1 MQSLHDAQAFE
12 DSRLEMAKVEALVFP
27 LASRQ
32 HETGNETWE
41 DDLVSVDEFSSIS
54 RDIVNHHVTYGASP
68 VCLAVDTKAIYFGM
82 SNSVI
87 LSFDHFGVHRG
98 ILPPSSSS
106 SSPAV
111 TSIDSIQNSLV
122 VAGYEDGSLVLFEDG
137 SRALEIPA
145 PNDSSSGVFCTRF
158 FNRGVLIF
166 IDSLGVAWLVKLSK
180 VFLLGYKCEKILLLD
195 GQQFGPV
202 FACRVLE
209 GFGFA
214 LACLTQT
221 LVVKV
226 DLSDSGNGSP
236 TARIVSKW
244 QGLADP
250 RSFAL
255 AFHPQAMFQRNRAPA
270 FLLLRCNGSY
280 CEALDLST
288 LLPTTAYKSP
298 NKSTVFVQVGFVSN
312 TCAALLDSAYMLEIV
327 DLKTS
332 LLVGRRNLTLIQ
344 FTPFVF
350 PSHPDFQSLDN
361 SVRSCNLHLYCLGLT
376 ELCKVCIS
384 PWQLRVDNLVLS
396 GQWMEALSLSLQHQK
411 TIEEQEI
418 GSRLLTNYLFANPLH
433 ADIALVCIEYAL
445 AIHRPELIFTLLL
458 DAFAQMNQT
467 NELLQVSLLLVMQGK
482 LPCAIPPHFFALL
495 LEYVLCKHPT
505 WLELFFLSLHEL
517 PVYDLDGCIRL
528 CRDRKL
534 FSALCKFYTT
544 VLQDFA
550 APCVLAVG
558 WMKQDTNL
566 GYRFLLYLS
575 YSLLGVEFPTGITP
589 LQDLPAVHT
598 ALLNMFFLS
607 PVVANTNETTGAL
620 AACLE
625 FDPECFLKLFQD
637 CIFHSAQVSQCLD
650 RLLEVGG
657 ELPCVLLFCANCMCA
672 IKQDHTTR
680 PQVFAYMHTMHPELL
695 VEFIQRYPGDLE
707 WYMKQHSL
715 QSIKQ
720 VEVGLLIKRMQL
732 QLHPNSFDLVQD
744 VFHLLL
750 ERADGNGVRDFIR
763 EQQPLSVEFKQ
774 LLAAHSRQLVQLEH
788 NHELVTLLFEM
799 DPDLLLE
806 HLTDED
812 KYKML
817 KPVIGSFG
825 GEVTLEMANTF
836 VELLCK
842 HDPAMAYDWLSR
854 NEGRYN
860 IDMALEICTRHS
872 IRNARA
878 YLLERLGKVSEAL
891 DLVLE
896 DKVGLETSLP
906 VAIKLCESFGSEQ
919 EWFKLLDCCLGQ
931 PEWMAKVLSAM
942 IPATGIDPKRI
953 SNRLSDPQDL
963 LYVLK
968 WFQRERAIWHLA
980 RNSLREDLNRFEH
993 QSRAHK
999 AKAVKLPRNATNKV
1013 EWSATNHSMRIGAR
1027 VNAIRVSGFE
1037 DYDALELSWTATTS
1051 SALSRSLL
1059 LGSEYALDLEPP
1071 KGLLAMLSCDELV
1084 DAGL

>member
-1 MQSLHDAQAFE
+1 MHSLHDAQAFE
-12 DSRLEMAKVEALVFP
+12 DSRLEMAKVEALAFP

-32 HETGNETWE
+32 RETENETWE
-41 DDLVSVDEFSSIS
+41 DDLVSVDEFASIS
-54 RDIVNHHVTYGASP
+54 RDIVAQHVAYGASP
-68 VCLAVDTKAIYFGM
+68 VCLAVDSKTIYLGM
-82 SNSVI
+82 SNSTI

-98 ILPPSSSS
+98 ILPSSSS
-106 SSPAV
+106 PSPPAV
-111 TSIDSIQNSLV
+111 TSIDSSNNSLV
-122 VAGYEDGSLVLFEDG
+122 VAGYEDGGLVLFEDG
-137 SRALEIPA
+137 IRALEIPA
-145 PNDSSSGVFCTRF
+145 PNDNNSGVFCARF
-158 FNRGVLIF
+158 FNRATLISVN
-166 IDSLGVAWLVKLSK
+166 SLGVAWLVKLSK
-180 VFLLGYKCEKILLLD
+180 VFLLGYKCEKVLLLD

-226 DLSDSGNGSP
+226 DLSETSP

-250 RSFAL
+250 RSFGL
-255 AFHPQAMFQRNRAPA
+255 AFHSQAMFQRNRAPA

-288 LLPTTAYKSP
+288 LLPTVAYKSP
-298 NKSTVFVQVGFVSN
+298 SKSTVFTQVGFVSN
-312 TCAALLDSAYMLEIV
+312 TCAALLDSAHMLEIV
-327 DLKTS
+327 DLKTG
-332 LLVGRRNLTLIQ
+332 LLVGRRNLSLVQ
-344 FTPFVF
+344 FTPFAF

-376 ELCKVCIS
+376 ELCKVGIS
-384 PWQLRVDNLVLS
+384 PWQLRADNLVLS

-411 TIEEQEI
+411 TAEEREM
-418 GSRLLTNYLFANPLH
+418 GSRLLTQYLFANPLH

-445 AIHRPELIFTLLL
+445 AIHQPELIFTLLL

-467 NELLQVSLLLVMQGK
+467 RDLLHVSLQLVLQGK

-495 LEYVLCKHPT
+495 LQHVLGEHDA

-517 PVYDLDGCIRL
+517 PAYDLDGCIRL

-550 APCVLAVG
+550 APCVLATG
-558 WMKQDTNL
+558 WMKHDASL

-575 YSLLGVEFPTGITP
+575 YSLLGVEFPAGTAA
-589 LQDLPAVHT
+589 LRDLPAVHA
-598 ALLNMFFLS
+598 ALLDVFFLS
-607 PVVANTNETTGAL
+607 PLTETTGAL
-620 AACLE
+620 AACLA

-637 CIFHSAQVSQCLD
+637 CIFHSAQVSRCLD

-657 ELPCVLLFCANCMCA
+657 DLPCVLLFCANCMCA
-672 IKQDHTTR
+672 IKQDGTTR
-680 PQVFAYMHTMHPELL
+680 PQVFAYLYTTHPELL
-695 VEFIQRYPGDLE
+695 VEWIQRYPGDLE
-707 WYMKQHSL
+707 WYVEQQQRL
-715 QSIKQ
+715 QPARQ
-720 VEVGLLIKRMQL
+720 VDVCLLIKRMQL
-732 QLHPNSFDLVQD
+732 QLQPSNNNNADLVQD

-750 ERADGNGVRDFIR
+750 ERADGNAVRDFIR
-763 EQQPLSVEFKQ
+763 EQQPLSVAFKQ
-774 LLAAHSRQLVQLEH
+774 LLSAHSREMVQLEH
-788 NHELVTLLFEM
+788 NHELVALLFEM

-806 HLTDED
+806 HLTGED
-812 KYKML
+812 KYRML

-836 VELLCK
+836 VELLCT
-842 HDPAMAYDWLSR
+842 HDPAEAYDWLSR

-860 IDMALEICTRHS
+860 IDMALEICTRHA
-872 IRNARA
+872 IPNARA

-896 DKVGLETSLP
+896 DKAGLEASLP
-906 VAIKLCESFGSEQ
+906 VAIKLCESFGSEH
-919 EWFKLLDCCLGQ
+919 EWFKLLDCCLGE
-931 PEWMAKVLSAM
+931 PEWVAKVLSAM
-942 IPATGIDPKRI
+942 IPATGIDPKRL
-953 SNRLSDPQDL
+953 SNRLRDPQDL
-963 LYVLK
+963 LHVLR
-968 WFQRERAIWHLA
+968 WFKRERAIWHLA

-999 AKAVKLPRNATNKV
+999 AKAVKLPRNAV
-1013 EWSATNHSMRIGAR
+1013 EWSPARRGAR
-1027 VNAIRVSGFE
+1027 AVAVSGFE
-1037 DYDALELSWTATTS
+1037 GYDALEVSWTATTS

-1071 KGLLAMLSCDELV
+1071 KSLLAMLGCDELV